1 MLGAMTTQAYEY
13 ETQRLDHLGIVAGI
27 CQRINLIKLI
37 DGSLPS
43 PMERKV
49 SCGQATQAMVLN
61 ALGLTGRAL
70 YLMPEYMENK
80 PVDLLIGAG
89 LSAADFNDDTLGRA
103 LDELQQAGVT
113 ELFARVAAEAVQ
125 VYNIDTRYAHLD
137 SSSFAVQ
144 GRYDSAY
151 AQGMSETY
159 DAVTISRGYS
169 KDQRPDLK
177 QVVVNLITSQA
188 SALPVWLEVLD
199 GNSSD
204 KRTFQATVEAYC
216 QELAEGESPPWFVMD
231 SAGYSQ
237 ENLQAW
243 GQIPWI
249 TRVPETLKAAKGLL
263 TAVATDEMVK
273 VGDGYRACAVGAWYA
288 DVKQRW
294 LLVYS
299 SQAYEREK
307 QQLNK
312 RIARQEV
319 GLQVE
324 WRRLCRQRFQC
335 EADASAALT
344 QFAAQ
349 LRWWKPAAAV
359 EPVEKHNHPGRPAKN
374 AMPDVVGWH
383 IQGELTLDE
392 AAVAAETEWLGRF
405 ILATNLLDEATLPD
419 EQLLACY
426 KEQSSSV
433 ERGFRFLKDP
443 MFFADS
449 LFLKSPVRIMA
460 MIMVMGLSLLVYA
473 LAERELRAA
482 LVEQNETI
490 PHQTGKPTQ
499 KVTMR
504 RVAQIFEGVDVLT
517 IRAGPEILTRTV
529 LNLSP
534 VRLKIL
540 RLFNATVQNCYL
552 LEI

>member
-1 MLGAMTTQAYEY
+1 MLEPMTTQAYNY

-27 CQRINLIKLI
+27 CQRINLIGLI

-113 ELFARVAAEAVQ
+113 ELFARVAAEAVR
-125 VYNIDTRYAHLD
+125 VYDIHTRYAHVD
-137 SSSFAVQ
+137 SSTFAVQ
-144 GRYDSAY
+144 GRYDSPY
-151 AQGMSETY
+151 AQKMTEKYG
-159 DAVTISRGYS
+159 AVTISRGYS
-169 KDQRPDLK
+169 KDKRPDLK

-188 SALPVWLEVLD
+188 SALPLWLEVLD

-204 KRTFQATVEAYC
+204 KLTFQTTVAAYC
-216 QELAEGESPPWFVMD
+216 RELAEGESPPWFVLD

-243 GQIPWI
+243 GPIPWI
-249 TRVPETLKAAKGLL
+249 TRVPETLKAAQMLV
-263 TAVATDEMVK
+263 TSVATDEMVE
-273 VGDGYRACAVGAWYA
+273 VGHGYRVCAVGAWYG

-299 SQAYEREK
+299 PQAYEREK
-307 QQLNK
+307 QQLAK
-312 RIARQEV
+312 QIAWQEPDRQR
-319 GLQVE
+319 E
-324 WRRLCRQRFQC
+324 WRRLCRHRFQC
-335 EADASAALT
+335 KADACVALSQFSAH
-344 QFAAQ
+344 
-349 LRWWKPAAAV
+349 LRWWKPEASI
-359 EPVEKHNHPGRPAKN
+359 EPVEKHRRPGRPAQD
-374 AMPDVVGWH
+374 ALPDVVGWH
-383 IQGELTLDE
+383 IQGVLTLDE
-392 AAVAAETEWLGRF
+392 AAVAAATKCLGRF
-405 ILATNLLDEATLPD
+405 VLATNLLDEATLPD
-419 EQLLACY
+419 EQLLSCY
-426 KEQSSSV
+426 KEQSRSV

-473 LAERELRAA
+473 LAEHELRLA
-482 LVEQNETI
+482 LVAQNETI

-499 KVTMR
+499 QVTMR
-504 RVAQIFEGVDVLT
+504 RVAQIFEGVDVLLVK
-517 IRAGPEILTRTV
+517 AGPEIITRQV
-529 LNLSP
+529 LNLTP

-552 LEI
+552 LET

>member
-1 MLGAMTTQAYEY
+1 MLGSMTTQAYNY

-27 CQRINLIKLI
+27 CQRINLIELI

-43 PMERKV
+43 PTERKV

-80 PVDLLIGAG
+80 PVDLLVGAG
-89 LSAADFNDDTLGRA
+89 LRAADFNDDTLGRA

-113 ELFARVAAEAVQ
+113 ELFARVAAEAVR
-125 VYNIDTRYAHLD
+125 VYDIDTRYAHLD

-151 AQGMSETY
+151 AQEMTEKHG
-159 DAVTISRGYS
+159 AVTISRGYS

-188 SALPVWLEVLD
+188 SALPLWLEVLD

-204 KRTFQATVEAYC
+204 KRAFQTTVAAYC

-249 TRVPETLKAAKGLL
+249 TRVPETLKAAQVLL
-263 TAVATDEMVK
+263 TAVATDEMVA
-273 VGDGYRACAVGAWYA
+273 VGHGYRAWAVGAWYG

-299 SQAYEREK
+299 PQAYERER
-307 QQLNK
+307 QQLDK
-312 RIARQEV
+312 QIARQEPDM
-319 GLQVE
+319 QTE

-335 EADASAALT
+335 AADACAALT
-344 QFAAQ
+344 QFGAQ
-349 LRWWKPAAAV
+349 LRWWKLAAAV
-359 EPVEKHNHPGRPAKN
+359 EPVEKHKRPGRPTEGAL
-374 AMPDVVGWH
+374 PDVVGWH
-383 IQGELTLDE
+383 IQGVLALDE
-392 AAVAAETEWLGRF
+392 AAVAAETAWLGRF
-405 ILATNLLDEATLPD
+405 VLATNLLDEALLPD
-419 EQLLACY
+419 DQLLSCY
-426 KEQSSSV
+426 KEQSSSI

-473 LAERELRAA
+473 LAEHELRAA
-482 LVEQNETI
+482 LVAQNETI

-499 KVTMR
+499 QVTMR
-504 RVAQIFEGVDVLT
+504 RVAQLFEGVDVLN
-517 IRAGPEILTRTV
+517 IRAGPETISRQV